1 MFGGFGSHGG
11 HGPVSPTDS
20 QAVPLAPSGA
30 VQSAVNVPA
39 GAHIPPAALSQNPN
53 AKGYN
58 ISAAS
63 YVYPWSFMW
72 FGAALCVMTGAV
84 ISFINLVI
92 SLEWVDALEMAYLF
106 FFGLLLATIDTPFLS
121 SLTIVHTIRQGAH
134 RFVALLT
141 RMTGKGVVYMF
152 LGCTLW
158 SSMWANLEGA
168 FILLL
173 AVILGSCIFL
183 AGLISVFLGVCK
195 SVNLN
200 HVRLELHKHGNWEQ
214 MYQTHAKT
222 NPYMGMTKEEFN
234 KMAQYLRGV
243 SFEGTDLNFVMNCLS
258 TDPNRQFLTAK
269 DLEDWAKQGIVF
281 V

>member
-1 MFGGFGSHGG
+1 MHAFHHGN
-11 HGPVSPTDS
+11 VSPE

-30 VQSAVNVPA
+30 PPGVHGGAPP
-39 GAHIPPAALSQNPN
+39 GAHIPPAALSQNPH

-58 ISAAS
+58 MAAMN

-72 FGAALCVMTGAV
+72 FGASLCVMTGAV
-84 ISFINLVI
+84 ISFVNFVV
-92 SLEWVDALEMAYLF
+92 SLQWVDGLEMAYLF
-106 FFGLLLATIDTPFLS
+106 FFGLLLATIDTPLCPTFQFVS
-121 SLTIVHTIRQGAH
+121 TIRQGVH

-152 LGCTLW
+152 LGCTLCSAMW
-158 SSMWANLEGA
+158 SNTKDA
-168 FILLL
+168 FLLLL
-173 AVILGSCIFL
+173 AVILGSLIFA
-183 AGLISVFLGVCK
+183 AGLISVFLGICK

-200 HVRLELHKHGNWEQ
+200 HVRIELQKHQNAGQ
-214 MYQTHAKT
+214 MYDTHAKT
-222 NPYMGMTKEEFN
+222 NPGMGMTKEEFN

-258 TDPNRQFLTAK
+258 TDPNRQFLTRL
-269 DLEDWAKQGIVF
+269 DIEDWAQQGMVF

>member
-1 MFGGFGSHGG
+1 
-11 HGPVSPTDS
+11 VSPADS
-20 QAVPLAPSGA
+20 QAVPLAPQHTG
-30 VQSAVNVPA
+30 VPP
-39 GAHIPPAALSQNPN
+39 GAHVPPAALSQNPN

-72 FGAALCVMTGAV
+72 FGASLCVVTGST
-84 ISFINLVI
+84 ISFVNLVI

-106 FFGLLLATIDTPFLS
+106 FFGLLLATIDTPLCPTFNF
-121 SLTIVHTIRQGAH
+121 VNTIRQGAH
-134 RFVALLT
+134 RYVALLT
-141 RMTGKGVVYMF
+141 RMTGKGIVYMF

-158 SSMWANLEGA
+158 SSMWSNLEGA

-173 AVILGSCIFL
+173 AVIFGSLIFV
-183 AGLISVFLGVCK
+183 AGLVSVFLGVCK
-195 SVNLN
+195 SVALN
-200 HVRLELHKHGNWEQ
+200 HVRLELQKHQNWDQ
-214 MYQTHAKT
+214 MYDTNAKT
-222 NPYMGMTKEEFN
+222 NPGMGMTKEEFN

-258 TDPNRQFLTAK
+258 TDPNRQFLTRK
-269 DLEDWAKQGIVF
+269 DIEDWAIQGIVF

>member
-1 MFGGFGSHGG
+1 MFGHGG
-11 HGPVSPTDS
+11 HGNVNSADP
-20 QAVPLAPSGA
+20 QAVPLAPSGVSHVSPA
-30 VQSAVNVPA
+30 AHGIPPGANV
-39 GAHIPPAALSQNPN
+39 PPAALNQNPN

-72 FGAALCVMTGAV
+72 FGASLCVMTGSIV
-84 ISFINLVI
+84 SFVNLVI
-92 SLEWVDALEMAYLF
+92 SLEWVDALEMAYFF
-106 FFGLLLATIDTPFLS
+106 FFGLLLATIDTPLCPTFQLVN
-121 SLTIVHTIRQGAH
+121 TVRQGAH

-141 RMTGKGVVYMF
+141 RMTGKGLVYMF

-158 SSMWANLEGA
+158 SSMWSNLEEW
-168 FILLL
+168 FMKLL
-173 AVILGSCIFL
+173 AVILGALIFL
-183 AGLISVFLGVCK
+183 TGLISVFLGACK

-200 HVRLELHKHGNWEQ
+200 HVRLELQKHQNWDQ
-214 MYQTHAKT
+214 MYDTHAKT
-222 NPYMGMTKEEFN
+222 QPQLGMTKEEFN

-258 TDPNRQFLTAK
+258 SDPNRQFLTRL
-269 DLEDWAKQGIVF
+269 DLKEWAEQGVVF

>member
-1 MFGGFGSHGG
+1 M
-11 HGPVSPTDS
+11 SPSDS
-20 QAVPLAPSGA
+20 QAVPLAPQG
-30 VQSAVNVPA
+30 VPHGNLPP
-39 GAHIPPAALSQNPN
+39 GAHVPPAALSQNPN

-58 ISAAS
+58 IQSAS

-72 FGAALCVMTGAV
+72 FGAALCVMTGAIIGFV
-84 ISFINLVI
+84 NLVI

-106 FFGLLLATIDTPFLS
+106 LFGLLLATIDTPLCPTFNF
-121 SLTIVHTIRQGAH
+121 VNTIRQGAH
-134 RFVALLT
+134 RFVAVLT

-158 SSMWANLEGA
+158 SSMWSNLEGA

-183 AGLISVFLGVCK
+183 AGLISVFLGICK

-200 HVRLELHKHGNWEQ
+200 HVRLELQKHQNWDQ
-214 MYQTHAKT
+214 MYDTHAKT
-222 NPYMGMTKEEFN
+222 VPSSGMTKEEFN

-258 TDPNRQFLTAK
+258 SDPHRMFLTRK
-269 DLEDWAKQGIVF
+269 DIEEWAISGLVF